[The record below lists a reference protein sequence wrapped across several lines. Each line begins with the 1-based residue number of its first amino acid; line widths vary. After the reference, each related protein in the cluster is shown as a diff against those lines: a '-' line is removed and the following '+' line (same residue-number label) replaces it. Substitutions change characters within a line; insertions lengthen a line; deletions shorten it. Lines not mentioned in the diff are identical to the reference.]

1 LKHIPIYCWTD
12 SSTALYWIRGE
23 EPWGTFVNN
32 RVGEIRELTLKEM
45 WRHVPGEMNSD
56 DLPSRG
62 CNAGVLLRSRWW
74 EGPSWLKLD
83 EEAWKI

>member
-1 LKHIPIYCWTD
+1 MACCIGARLTASVIEGMELKHIPIYCWTD

-32 RVGEIRELTLKEM
+32 RVREIRELTLKEM
-45 WRHVPGEMNSD
+45 WRHVPGEMNPA

-62 CNAGVLLRSRWW
+62 CNAGVPLRS
-74 EGPSWLKLD
+74 
-83 EEAWKI
+83 